1 MYGFT
6 MIDKIGLKTTMNE
19 LVAYKILKPGEN
31 EVVECARLSG
41 ELHRLGARARDPN
54 IVLYYDPKDEP
65 GCRREVMIPIDKA
78 IEGVESKMVPEMKVA
93 FLVFIGTDK
102 PVEYYYEE
110 LYKYIEGQG
119 MKPAS
124 DMCSL
129 EAVYQ
134 PDEFNLSYGSFIDE
148 DNPEHWR
155 TEIMI
160 PVVVE

>member
-1 MYGFT
+1 
-6 MIDKIGLKTTMNE
+6 MIDKIGVKTTMKE
-19 LVAYKILKPGEN
+19 LVAYKTLKPGEN
-31 EVVECARLSG
+31 EVVECAKLSG

-65 GCRREVMIPIDKA
+65 ECRREVMIPVDNEV
-78 IEGVESKMVPEMKVA
+78 EGVQSKMMPEMKVA
-93 FLVFIGTDK
+93 FLVFTGTDK
-102 PVEYYYEE
+102 PVEYYYDE
-110 LYKYIEGQG
+110 LYKYIENQG
-119 MKPAS
+119 LKPAT

-148 DNPEHWR
+148 DNPEQWK

-160 PVVVE
+160 PLLQE